1 MARTGI
7 RCQMKYDSQITLVTN
22 DIIFTPITKTT
33 HASCSTKYHYNTQFT
48 PPDRTRQN
56 FFVALR
62 PRRRCELGISQ
73 RDDHLTNGF
82 VDSIYL
88 FVYLK

>member
-1 MARTGI
+1 MTLSLRLSQKLPTPVVLQNITITRNSHHPTGLDKTFLS
-7 RCQMKYDSQITLVTN
+7 RCV
-22 DIIFTPITKTT
+22 
-33 HASCSTKYHYNTQFT
+33 
-48 PPDRTRQN
+48 
-56 FFVALR
+56 R
-62 PRRRCELGISQ
+62 PRRRCELGVSQ

>member
-1 MARTGI
+1 MTLSLRL
-7 RCQMKYDSQITLVTN
+7 SQKLPTPVVLQNIT
-22 DIIFTPITKTT
+22 ITRNSHHPTRLDKT
-33 HASCSTKYHYNTQFT
+33 
-48 PPDRTRQN
+48 